1 MKQEHEYRLETMRQQ
16 DAHGAQGP
24 ASGGGPRTVG
34 GGRPLQ
40 PKSLRGGGGVNKSFN
55 WGDGSAM
62 NRSNSMGDENMMG
75 GASGGGKAGGKDY
88 ICRCMCVVSITRV

>member
-16 DAHGAQGP
+16 DAHGAAAGP

-55 WGDGSAM
+55 WGDSSAM
-62 NRSNSMGDENMMG
+62 NLNRSNSVGDENMGAG
-75 GASGGGKAGGKDY
+75 GGGGKSGGEW
-88 ICRCMCVVSITRV
+88 V